1 MESMK
6 MNAKNILTLAAAS
19 IAALCACSKTQ
30 LSEPTALP
38 TPEASITELTCT
50 GFTLSWETI
59 TDAGSYTY
67 SFNGGEEISQK
78 ETSVTFSGLQAA
90 TTYTV
95 KLRADAG
102 INGNYTSSQT
112 VTYSVTTDGV
122 STLEAPQPEL
132 VANYMSK
139 TIVKWS
145 SVYGA
150 DAYEYRVGNFSG
162 KTSSLSV
169 EINGLE
175 ASTNYVF
182 SIKATSTDKNVN
194 DSEAAELKFTTLS
207 ASEDI
212 PQVIMSVVE
221 TGADYCTFNVYAV
234 ADFRYLYFGVPTTYF
249 SAMTET
255 EIRDY
260 YLSAFVK
267 SITDAGY
274 ELSAGIQQYTYTG
287 TASYTATPLYSETS
301 YSIVAFGV
309 NTDGVATSPLYR
321 VETKTLADDAAP
333 IPDITGAS
341 WFAQSLYLG
350 TNGIYNPSNSMYF
363 NWKGTGVKTVTS
375 LMTSTRSF
383 KLYFDSSADLFKAY
397 VLSKGTKTS
406 DATTIAKVNSEKGFS
421 SRYSLSSS
429 TSYTLGALAVNEAGD
444 TTFVV
449 NSLPTKS
456 SASYYDWAG
465 VSLGKSTSH
474 PTSSSLT
481 GVFQTAFYAEE
492 EPLNFHLKGLR
503 YYFCPV
509 SELSGLTT
517 DDAARIVEEK
527 GTDLSEA
534 NIDLMNLTGSFSLS
548 FGVDGTP
555 LEAGT
560 QYILLATFTERN
572 GDTLTRY
579 AIGKTSGTA
588 SSSSATKSALRSA
601 PALARPELSGA
612 GIIDTYIPLCGDEF

>member
-1 MESMK
+1 

-38 TPEASITELTCT
+38 TPEANVTEVTCT

-59 TDAGSYTY
+59 TDAGCYTY

-78 ETSVTFSGLQAA
+78 ETSVTFSDLEAA
-90 TTYTV
+90 TTYSVT
-95 KLRADAG
+95 LRADAG
-102 INGNYTSSQT
+102 VNGNYTSSRT
-112 VTYSVTTDGV
+112 VVYSVTTEGA
-122 STLEAPQPEL
+122 STLDAPEPEI
-132 VANYMSK
+132 VAAYMSK

-145 SVYGA
+145 GVYGA
-150 DAYEYRVGNFSG
+150 ESYEYSVGPFSG

-175 ASTNYVF
+175 ASTDYVF
-182 SIKATSTDKNVN
+182 SIKATSTDPNVN
-194 DSEAAELKFTTLS
+194 DSEAAKLEFRTLS

-212 PQVIMSVVE
+212 PQIILSEVE
-221 TGADYCTFNVYAV
+221 TGADYSTFNVYAV
-234 ADFRYLYFGVPTTYF
+234 ADFRYIYFGVPTTYF

-255 EIRDY
+255 ELRDY
-260 YLSAFVK
+260 YLKAFVK
-267 SITDAGY
+267 SITGKGY

-287 TASYTATPLYSETS
+287 TASYTATPLCSETS

-309 NTDGVATSPLYR
+309 NTDGEATSPLYR
-321 VETKTLADDAAP
+321 FDTKTLADDAAP
-333 IPDITGAS
+333 IPDITGAP

-350 TNGIYNPSNSMYF
+350 TNGIYNPSNCMYF

-383 KLYFDSSADLFKAY
+383 KLYFDSSADLFRAY
-397 VLSKGTKTS
+397 VLSKGSKT
-406 DATTIAKVNSEKGFS
+406 DEAATIAKVNSEKGFT
-421 SRYSLSSS
+421 SRYSLSAS

-456 SASYYDWAG
+456 SANYYDWAG
-465 VSLGKSTSH
+465 VSLGTSTSH

-481 GVFQTAFYAEE
+481 GVFQTAYNADE
-492 EPLNFHLKGLR
+492 EPLNFHLKALR

-509 SELSGLTT
+509 SELSGVTT
-517 DDAARIVEEK
+517 DEAARIVEEK
-527 GTDLSEA
+527 GTDLPDA
-534 NIDLMNLTGSFSLS
+534 NISLLNLSGSFSLS

-588 SSSSATKSALRSA
+588 STTATKSALKAA
-601 PALARPELSGA
+601 PAPAVARPELSGA
-612 GIIDTYIPLCGDEF
+612 QIIDTYIPLCGDEF